1 MVRPRRSAPW
11 LGVSDVD
18 TAAMGFGR
26 LWFWLL
32 ILAASVAAGAA
43 YTILFGAGPPLAGS
57 IHGLAIG
64 LCVLAF
70 DRGFLAPRL
79 QRRIQRLP
87 SPLYVPAAALGY
99 VAMIAV
105 GNAIGG
111 VTAWSAGL
119 VEQPLAQAVSL
130 NGRVLLY
137 ALGISAALVF
147 VTRMRDLLG
156 GEVFANLM
164 LGRYHRPV
172 KEERIFLFVDVVGS
186 TAYAETHGDLAA
198 QEYLSAIFAALAEP
212 VRAHRGAVD
221 DYVGDMA
228 IITWRHLRGVKD
240 ARCVACLF
248 AIVDCIDK
256 DAGEWRR
263 RFGQVPQ
270 LRAALH
276 GGPVVTAE
284 VGIDRHKIAYFG
296 DVVNTT
302 GRLEAMSRTL
312 GAAFVAS
319 MEMLDRLP
327 GLPPGVTARPL
338 GTHAL
343 RGRDE
348 PLAIAALER
357 VRP

>member
-1 MVRPRRSAPW
+1 
-11 LGVSDVD
+11 
-18 TAAMGFGR
+18 MGFER
-26 LWFWLL
+26 HWFWLL
-32 ILAASVAAGAA
+32 ILVVSAGAGAA
-43 YTILFGAGPPLAGS
+43 YATFFATGQPLAGCVY
-57 IHGLAIG
+57 GLAIAA
-64 LCVLAF
+64 CVLAF

-79 QRRIQRLP
+79 QRKMRRLP
-87 SPLYVPAAALGY
+87 SALYVPGATLCYA
-99 VAMIAV
+99 AMIAV
-105 GNAIGG
+105 GNALGG
-111 VTAWSAGL
+111 VIAWYAGL
-119 VEQPLAQAVSL
+119 LDEPLAGAVSL
-130 NGRVLLY
+130 NRRVLLY
-137 ALGISAALVF
+137 SLAISGALVF
-147 VTRMRDLLG
+147 VVRMRDLLG

-164 LGRYHRPV
+164 IGRYHRPV

-186 TAYAETHGDLAA
+186 TAYAEAHGDVAA

-212 VRAHRGAVD
+212 VRAHRGAID

-228 IITWRHLRGVKD
+228 IITWPHGRGVKD

-248 AIVDCIDK
+248 AIVDAIEN
-256 DAGEWRR
+256 DAETWRR

-284 VGIDRHKIAYFG
+284 VGVDRHKIAYFG
-296 DVVNTT
+296 DTVNTT
-302 GRLEAMSRTL
+302 GRLEAMSRIL
-312 GAAFVAS
+312 NAAFLGS
-319 MEMLDRLP
+319 MHLLERLP

-357 VRP
+357 AGA

>member
-1 MVRPRRSAPW
+1 
-11 LGVSDVD
+11 
-18 TAAMGFGR
+18 MGLER

-32 ILAASVAAGAA
+32 ILLASAGAGAA
-43 YTILFGAGPPLAGS
+43 YTILFGAGPPLAGA

-70 DRGFLAPRL
+70 DRGFFAPTLQGRIRL
-79 QRRIQRLP
+79 LP
-87 SPLYVPAAALGY
+87 TPLYVPAAALCY
-99 VAMIAV
+99 VAMITV
-105 GNAIGG
+105 GNAVGG
-111 VTAWSAGL
+111 ATSWFVGL
-119 VEQPLAQAVSL
+119 VKEPLADAMSL
-130 NGRVLLY
+130 NARVLLY
-137 ALGISAALVF
+137 ALAISAALVF

-186 TAYAETHGDLAA
+186 TAYAEAHGDLAA

-228 IITWRHLRGVKD
+228 IITWPHLRGIKD

-248 AIVDCIDK
+248 AIRASIEE
-256 DAGEWRR
+256 DAETWRR

-284 VGIDRHKIAYFG
+284 VGVDRHKIAYFG

-312 GAAFVAS
+312 NAASVAS
-319 MEMLDRLP
+319 TDLLDRLP

-338 GTHAL
+338 GSHAL

-357 VRP
+357 VGP

>member
-1 MVRPRRSAPW
+1 MAF
-11 LGVSDVD
+11 D
-18 TAAMGFGR
+18 R

-32 ILAASVAAGAA
+32 IVAASAGA
-43 YTILFGAGPPLAGS
+43 GAVYAAVFEAGSPTAGS
-57 IHGLAIG
+57 IYGIAIG
-64 LCVLAF
+64 GSVIAF
-70 DRGFLAPRL
+70 ERGFLVPRL
-79 QRRIQRLP
+79 QRRMRRLP
-87 SPLYVPAAALGY
+87 SLLYVPAAALVY
-99 VAMIAV
+99 AAMIAV

-111 VTAWSAGL
+111 AIAFYAGL
-119 VEQPLAQAVSL
+119 IGDELATAVSL
-130 NGRVLLY
+130 NRRVLTY
-137 ALGISAALVF
+137 ALAISAALVF
-147 VTRMRDLLG
+147 VARVRDLLG
-156 GEVFANLM
+156 GEVFVNLM

-186 TAYAETHGDLAA
+186 TAYAEAHGDVAA

-212 VRAHRGAVD
+212 VRVHRGAID

-228 IITWRHLRGVKD
+228 IITWPHWRGAKD

-248 AIVDCIDK
+248 AIVDCIEK
-256 DAGEWRR
+256 EAGTWLR
-263 RFGQVPQ
+263 RFGQVPK

-284 VGIDRHKIAYFG
+284 VGLDRHKIAYFG

-302 GRLEAMSRTL
+302 GRLEAMSRSL
-312 GAAFVAS
+312 DAAFLAS
-319 MEMLDRLP
+319 THLLDRLP

-348 PLAIAALER
+348 PLAIVALER
-357 VRP
+357 ASA